1 MWGTVWV
8 RRRGLQALVYALPPE
23 EGPYEPGMRVL
34 VPLGRHNLPAI
45 GLLVALL
52 EAPPA
57 VPHIKPVLQRL
68 DAQPLYDA
76 TALAFF
82 EWMVKYYMAAPGDVA
97 HIALPGRAGGIADW
111 LARWREGVASQVLS
125 PRKLYRTLRE
135 KPEFLLKRTARQ
147 LEIPPKQLLKAVRA
161 WARQGYLLLEAVVRQ
176 SVRQPPSLVEVAP
189 LYREPEAFH
198 AAWKELP
205 PEEGA
210 LFLRILQRNLR
221 GEPLV
226 YSHLLR
232 TEGALL
238 KRLLKKK
245 LLRRLPARTYYE
257 QLYARPLQPYVLT
270 PGQEHAFEA
279 LNQALR
285 EGPWKPAL
293 LHGVTASGK
302 TFIYLELMRHY
313 LRQGRQ
319 VLYLLPEIALTKQT
333 LDRLRSTFGEAM
345 ALYHSGLTE
354 SERFRTWKA
363 VREEAVDVVVG
374 TRSALFLPFSR
385 LGLVIVDE
393 EHDPSYGEKG
403 RAPYYQAR
411 EAAVYYAYLRQ
422 IPVVLGS
429 ATPSL
434 ESYTHARS
442 GKYHYI
448 ALPEKA
454 LPSLPPTLYIVD
466 MRIELEEKLSTGV
479 FSSVLRELL
488 EACVREGHQAILF
501 RNRRGYA
508 PMLLCQTCGHRW
520 ECPSCAITLTY
531 HKRTHRLLCHY
542 CGHSEIIPARCP
554 VCGGEKLQFS
564 GIGTERIE
572 EQLQTFFPHLRV
584 LRLDRDTVSGHSHE
598 RLIAAFE
605 RGEADVLLGTQM
617 VTKGL
622 DFPRVTLVGVL
633 YADSLLGRVD
643 FRAEERAYQLLVQLM
658 GRAGRQGLHSHVVL
672 QTFKPETPLFS
683 LLEAPYETFAEK
695 ALVARRQYGYPPF
708 RRLIEIGLLHRQP
721 RLLETQAELWAE
733 TLKKIGLGQVL
744 GPVYAEIPRLRG
756 QYHMQLLLKLPV
768 QHPYLAVRETLQKA
782 ARAHYQRWGSD
793 SARVVFRV
801 DP

>member
-8 RRRGLQALVYALPPE
+8 RRRGLRALMYALPPE

-34 VPLGRHNLPAI
+34 VPLGRYDQPI
-45 GLLVALL
+45 VGLLVSLTDT
-52 EAPPA
+52 PPD
-57 VPHIKPVLQRL
+57 VPHTKPILQRL

-76 TALAFF
+76 IALTFF
-82 EWMVKYYMAAPGDVA
+82 EWMVKYYMATPGDVA
-97 HIALPGRAGGIADW
+97 HIALPGRVGGIADW
-111 LARWREGVASQVLS
+111 KARWREGITSQVLS
-125 PRKLYRTLRE
+125 PKKIYRILRE
-135 KPEFLLKRTARQ
+135 KPEFLVKRAAHQ
-147 LEIPPKQLLKAVRA
+147 LNLPPQKLLKAVRA
-161 WARQGYLLLEAVVRQ
+161 WARQGHLLLEAIVRQ
-176 SVRQPPSLVEVAP
+176 NVRQPPSLVEVAP
-189 LYREPEAFH
+189 PYQDKEAFQ
-198 AAWKELP
+198 AVWRELP
-205 PEEGA
+205 PEEA
-210 LFLRILQRNLR
+210 NLLLHILQRNLR

-232 TEGALL
+232 TEGIRL

-245 LLRRLPARTYYE
+245 LVRRLPARTYYQ
-257 QLYARPLQPYVLT
+257 QLYARPLRPYVLT
-270 PGQEHAFEA
+270 PSQERAFKALQEA
-279 LNQALR
+279 LQG
-285 EGPWKPAL
+285 GPWKPAL

-302 TFIYLELMRHY
+302 TFVYLELMRHY

-363 VREEAVDVVVG
+363 VREDAVDVVVG

-385 LGLVIVDE
+385 LGLVIIDE
-393 EHDPSYGEKG
+393 EHDPSYGERG
-403 RAPYYQAR
+403 RPPFYQAR
-411 EAAVYYAYLRQ
+411 EAAIYYAYLRQ

-434 ESYTHARS
+434 ETYTHARS
-442 GKYHYI
+442 GKYHYVP
-448 ALPEKA
+448 LPEKA
-454 LPSLPPTLYIVD
+454 LPSQPPTLHIVD
-466 MRIELEEKLSTGV
+466 MRIELQEKLSTGV

-488 EACVREGHQAILF
+488 EACVQQGHQAILF

-542 CGHSEIIPARCP
+542 CGHSEVVPARCP
-554 VCGGEKLQFS
+554 VCGGDKLQFS
-564 GIGTERIE
+564 GIGTERVE
-572 EQLQTFFPHLRV
+572 EQLQTFFPHIRV

-605 RGEADVLLGTQM
+605 QGEADVLLGTQM

-633 YADSLLGRVD
+633 YADSLLGRAD

-658 GRAGRQGLHSHVVL
+658 GRAGRQGLQSHVVI

-695 ALVARRQYGYPPF
+695 ALPLRRQYGYPPF
-708 RRLIEIGLLHRQP
+708 RRLIEMGLFHREP
-721 RLLETQAELWAE
+721 RLLETQAEAWAQ
-733 TLKKIGLGQVL
+733 TLKKLQVGQVL
-744 GPVYAEIPRLRG
+744 GPVYAEIPRLRN

-768 QHPYLAVRETLQKA
+768 QYPYLTVREALQKA
-782 ARAHYQRWGSD
+782 AQAHYERWGSA
-793 SARVVFRV
+793 SARIVFHV

>member
-8 RRRGLQALVYALPPE
+8 RKRGLQALVYALPVE
-23 EGPYEPGMRVL
+23 KGPYEPGMRVL
-34 VPLGRHNLPAI
+34 VPLGRYNQPVI

-52 EAPPA
+52 DTPPA
-57 VPHIKPVLQRL
+57 IPHIKPILQRL
-68 DAQPLYDA
+68 DTQPLYDA
-76 TALAFF
+76 LALAFLD
-82 EWMVKYYMAAPGDVA
+82 WIVKYYLATPGDVA
-97 HIALPGRAGGIADW
+97 YLALPGRVGGITDW
-111 LARWREGVASQVLS
+111 VARWQAGTGPTALS
-125 PRKLYRTLRE
+125 PKKLYQALRE
-135 KPEFLLKRTARQ
+135 KPEFYVRRTARQ
-147 LEIPPKQLLKAVRA
+147 LHLPPKQLLKVVRS
-161 WARQGYLLLEAVVRQ
+161 WARQGHLLLEAVVRQ
-176 SVRQPPSLVEVAP
+176 SVRRPPSLIEVAP
-189 LYREPEAFH
+189 PYREAAAFQ
-198 AAWKELP
+198 AAWNELP
-205 PEEGA
+205 PKEAA
-210 LFLRILQRNLR
+210 LFLRILQSNLR

-226 YSHLLR
+226 YAHLLR
-232 TEGALL
+232 TEGTSLQHL
-238 KRLLKKK
+238 IKKK
-245 LLRRLPARTYYE
+245 LVRRLPARTYYE
-257 QLYARPLQPYVLT
+257 QLYARPLQPYTLT
-270 PGQEHAFEA
+270 PSQARAFRA
-279 LNQALR
+279 LHQAL
-285 EGPWKPAL
+285 ETKPWKPAL

-313 LRQGRQ
+313 LRQGHQ

-333 LDRLRSTFGEAM
+333 LDRLRTTFGEAM

-374 TRSALFLPFSR
+374 TRSALFLPFPR

-403 RAPYYQAR
+403 RPPLYQAR
-411 EAAVYYAYLRQ
+411 DAALYYAYLRQ

-434 ESYTHARS
+434 ETYNHARS
-442 GKYHYI
+442 GKYHYV

-454 LPSLPPTLYIVD
+454 LPSLPPTLHIVD
-466 MRIELEEKLSTGV
+466 MRIELQEKLSTGV

-488 EACVREGHQAILF
+488 EACVQEGHQAILF

-508 PMLLCQTCGHRW
+508 PMLLCSTCGHRW

-542 CGHSEIIPARCP
+542 CGHNEVVPARCP
-554 VCGGEKLQFS
+554 VCGGVHLQFS

-572 EQLQTFFPHLRV
+572 EQLQTFFPHIRV
-584 LRLDRDTVSGHSHE
+584 LRLDRDTVSGHTHE

-633 YADSLLGRVD
+633 YADSLLGWAD

-658 GRAGRQGLHSHVVL
+658 GRAGRQGLRSHVVI

-695 ALVARRQYGYPPF
+695 ILPLRRRYGYPPS
-708 RRLIEIGLLHRQP
+708 RRLIEIRLLHRQP
-721 RLLETQAELWAE
+721 QALETQANLWAE
-733 TLKKIGLGQVL
+733 TLQRLQIGQVL

-756 QYHMQLLLKLPV
+756 HYQMQLLLKLPI
-768 QHPYLAVRETLQKA
+768 QHPYLSVRETLQKA
-782 ARAHYQRWGSD
+782 AQAHYSRWGSH
-793 SARVVFRV
+793 SARVVFHV